1 MSLFQAVLIEP
12 EDDKKSPTNSKIT
25 NSIVNK
31 ILEEYSLKKIKFN
44 PDSPSP
50 NKFNNRLFL
59 RMKKYY
65 SLLYKEDN
73 DNTK

>member
-1 MSLFQAVLIEP
+1 MSFVKTVQNEP
-12 EDDKKSPTNSKIT
+12 EDDKNSPKNIKIT
-25 NSIVNK
+25 EKIVNK

-44 PDSPSP
+44 PNSPSP
-50 NKFNNRLFL
+50 NKFNNRLFF